1 MYTEKFNASSPE
13 NRRRLVR
20 RVIVD
25 ECELADV
32 IFDAAAGGRIDWDV
46 SSWQELLD
54 ELDKSQQKV
63 GDYLDQRARA

>member
-1 MYTEKFNASSPE
+1 MYTEKFNAGSPE

-25 ECELADV
+25 ECELADA

-63 GDYLDQRARA
+63 GDYLDQRAKA